1 MNLLS
6 FFLLVDI
13 LKFSSLTTYYE
24 VKEPKRK
31 KKKSITIRNER
42 KEGERKVVL
51 EGNKRKR
58 WKSKINR
65 NDNEKGV

>member
-1 MNLLS
+1 
-6 FFLLVDI
+6 
-13 LKFSSLTTYYE
+13 